1 MSDEPASAK
10 HAERQ
15 SSVDRAPREG
25 SDFVDDV
32 YREEIDYIRERR
44 KATEGG
50 RTRDLSSRPTTR
62 NGLVGLAFS
71 GGGIRSATFNLG
83 ILQALNR
90 WGLFKKVDLLSTV
103 SGGGFIGSCLTSL
116 MSGGAGFP
124 FDGET
129 TAVKHLRNNS
139 NYLAPSGALDYLR
152 MFAVLIRGIILNF
165 LVLVPLLLVPCLI
178 ATLVYG
184 PRLLSRLDY
193 DETAERALAHLNS
206 ALVTQRA
213 LEDQSPMEIETTG
226 GEPVQPLIELL
237 KRRAFVPLAVA
248 KDDLRITA
256 ALQERN
262 SSYREVKEPLITGTG
277 SDTAPSTFKRGVTL
291 SDVTH
296 RLVDAE
302 LLEPDSKIKEIQ
314 TVELALRTEGLRL
327 DLNRK
332 KAKGRRGLDAFFED
346 LEPYLPQPI
355 SSTTSRSRQS
365 EKHCQPCLFMV
376 FVTQDSLVEVLAKM
390 GILVGPKKAGP
401 GQACKTEDGEHNLE
415 CWDFARDDK
424 GNRLHSLTQV
434 LQAFYDARLLDRR
447 WLELHSRRTLYD
459 HDVAYRWPNDEPSH
473 LEVEAAARE
482 LWRSSGGSI
491 TSVEDLFRNLQGDK
505 NLDKARPLI
514 RGDFEDQQHALLAS
528 LWAGD
533 IVKRPKQQAKS
544 KSRAKHSGFL
554 CGDKTN
560 LPDQPL
566 ALGECTFTDATSLL
580 RLPEA
585 LYEQGFFDPAWFDL
599 RFSTEP
605 KGFEKWGAPRKFV
618 HAVRQR
624 LLAWVETPYQIQYK
638 RPESPENEEIEA
650 AREALS
656 LQAGA
661 TVSDLFDVIRKRRDT
676 KRIGPPLFPSAT
688 RLPDDEILQALQD
701 AFVVEAGSE
710 SCHVESL
717 EGCFFQAASS
727 IESIP
732 RLFYILE
739 FYNRP
744 WFEDYFQVRSAPYQE
759 HVLAYGAERD
769 WLLAQIKDQL
779 GTGVFGL
786 SRPTVQ
792 NLFEFLKAHPSLM
805 RKPSNSKRTTVQEAY
820 TRLSKGHLEGKCPSM
835 EEAFADLDS
844 LAGCRFSEAGI
855 DGALQELYDKGFFN
869 PKHKYAK
876 ARGGSRFNHLYTQ
889 VSIEIEGYFAHYLR
903 ARAESILWN
912 PHELRVPL
920 TALVAIAGL
929 AWVLLFPIVVA
940 VSRALERQGRGRKNR
955 MERSFSVFMIVIAAV
970 AFLELQPYLIY
981 HWHYLD
987 LSFNWT
993 VIVGLISVVS
1003 ALAAGPALAFF
1014 KKFGRQVVILLVSLL
1029 GPLLP
1034 FVIYLTVLNKII
1046 YSEAWPTRDGY
1057 TLDIGYVIL
1066 FFLLTAIAVHLLL
1079 LGLDPNSTSIHD
1091 FYSGRLSAAY
1101 LVGRREPGKLLPS
1114 GDLKLSEMCRAET
1127 AAPYHLVNVALNLQ
1141 GSDDP
1146 DYRDRNSDFFFFS
1159 KKFVGGGRRSGYCP
1173 TREMEAAMPQ
1183 LDLGT
1188 AMAISGAAAAPNM
1201 GAFTV
1206 GPLVILLALLN
1217 IRLGYWLPNPRRA
1230 RESEQPV
1237 QSTRRRSVIRRL
1249 KYLPASLL
1257 GSYRLRPGPYLFL
1270 KELAG
1275 WMDDEGPF
1283 VNVSD
1288 GGHIENTAIFELL
1301 RRRCEIIVA
1310 GDAEA
1315 DPKMNF
1321 AGLATLVRY
1330 ARLDLEIEIEIDTK
1344 ELRLVDGS
1352 SSRHFAIGK
1361 IHYPASPGFSAETGY
1376 LIYFKASVTGDEDQV
1391 VSEYHR
1397 RKSDFPH
1404 QSTAD
1409 QFFDESQFEAY
1420 RDLGS
1425 HVADSLFEDL
1435 EAAKLPEPV
1444 LKWLK
1449 ESKLVSSST
1458 KSDA

>member
-1 MSDEPASAK
+1 MSDETPSAK
-10 HAERQ
+10 HPEGQ
-15 SSVDRAPREG
+15 SSADRAPREG
-25 SDFVDDV
+25 PDFVDDV

-44 KATEGG
+44 KAARHGKTKG
-50 RTRDLSSRPTTR
+50 LSSRPTTR
-62 NGLVGLAFS
+62 NGVVGLAFS

-83 ILQALNR
+83 VLQALQR
-90 WGLFKKVDLLSTV
+90 WGLFKNVDLLSTV
-103 SGGGFIGSCLTSL
+103 SGGGFIGSSLTSL
-116 MSGGAGFP
+116 MSGGADFP

-129 TAVKHLRNNS
+129 PAVKHLRNNS
-139 NYLAPSGALDYLR
+139 NYLAPRGPLDYLR

-165 LVLVPLLLVPCLI
+165 LVLVPLLLIPCLI
-178 ATLVYG
+178 ATLLYG
-184 PRLLSRLDY
+184 PRLLSRLEY

-206 ALVTQRA
+206 ALITQRA
-213 LEDQSPMEIETTG
+213 LEDESPMEIETTG

-277 SDTAPSTFKRGVTL
+277 SDTAPSTFNRGVTL

-302 LLEPDSKIKEIQ
+302 LLEADSKIKEIQ
-314 TVELALRTEGLRL
+314 IVELALRTGGLRL
-327 DLNRK
+327 DLDRK
-332 KAKGRRGLDAFFED
+332 KAKGKRELDAFFED

-355 SSTTSRSRQS
+355 RSTKSKSRQA
-365 EKHCQPCLFMV
+365 ERHCQPCLFMV
-376 FVTQDSLVEVLAKM
+376 FVTQGSLVEVLAEK
-390 GILVGPKKAGP
+390 GILERPKKAGP
-401 GQACKTEDGEHNLE
+401 QQACKTEDGEHNLE

-424 GNRLHSLTQV
+424 GNRLYSLTQV

-473 LEVEAAARE
+473 LEIEAAARA
-482 LWRSSGGSI
+482 LWKSSGGAI
-491 TSVEDLFRNLQGDK
+491 TSVEDLFRTLQAA
-505 NLDKARPLI
+505 NPLDKARPLI
-514 RGDFEDQQHALLAS
+514 RADFDEQQHALLAA

-533 IVKRPKQQAKS
+533 IVKRPNQQAKT
-544 KSRAKHSGFL
+544 KSGVKRSGFR

-566 ALGECTFTDATSLL
+566 ALGECEFTDATSLL

-585 LYEQGFFDPAWFDL
+585 LYEQGFYAPGWFDS
-599 RFSTEP
+599 RFNPEP
-605 KGFEKWGAPRKFV
+605 KGHEKWGALRKSM

-624 LLAWVETPYQIQYK
+624 LLAWIEAPYQVQYK

-656 LQAGA
+656 LPAGA
-661 TVSDLFDVIRKRRDT
+661 TVTDLFDVIRKRD
-676 KRIGPPLFPSAT
+676 KKQIGPSLFPSAT
-688 RLPDDEILQALQD
+688 RLSDEEILQALQD
-701 AFVVEAGSE
+701 AFVVETGDE
-710 SCHVESL
+710 TCDVETL
-717 EGCFFQAASS
+717 EGCFFQTAGS

-739 FYNRP
+739 FYNRA
-744 WFEDYFQVRSAPYQE
+744 WFEDYFQIRSAPDRK

-769 WLLAQIKDQL
+769 WLLARIEDQL

-792 NLFEFLKAHPSLM
+792 DLFEFLEAQPSLL
-805 RKPSNSKRTTVQEAY
+805 RKPSSSKRTTVQEAY
-820 TRLSKGHLEGKCPSM
+820 KRLSKGHLTGKCPPL
-835 EEAFADLDS
+835 EEAFANLDS

-855 DGALQELYDKGFFN
+855 DGALQELYDRGYFN

-876 ARGGSRFNHLYTQ
+876 ARGGSRLNQLYTQ
-889 VSIEIEGYFAHYLR
+889 LSIEIKGYFAHHLR
-903 ARAESILWN
+903 TRAERILWN

-929 AWVLLFPIVVA
+929 AWVLLFPVVVA
-940 VSRALERQGRGRKNR
+940 VSGALERRGRGRTSR
-955 MERSFSVFMIVIAAV
+955 MERSFSVFMVVIAAI

-993 VIVGLISVVS
+993 VILGLVS
-1003 ALAAGPALAFF
+1003 AVTALAAGPALAFF
-1014 KKFGRQVVILLVSLL
+1014 KKFGRQAVILLVSLL

-1057 TLDIGYVIL
+1057 TLDIGYVLL
-1066 FFLLTAIAVHLLL
+1066 FFLITAIVVHLLL

-1091 FYSGRLSAAY
+1091 FYRGRLSRAY
-1101 LVGRREPGKLLPS
+1101 LVGRREPGELLLS

-1159 KKFVGGGRRSGYCP
+1159 KKFVGGGHHSGYCP
-1173 TREMEAAMPQ
+1173 TQEMEAAMPQ

-1237 QSTRRRSVIRRL
+1237 EAGRLRSAIRHLRR
-1249 KYLPASLL
+1249 LPASLF
-1257 GSYRLRPGPYLFL
+1257 GFYRLRPGPYLFL

-1275 WMDDEGPF
+1275 WMDDEGLY

-1301 RRRCEIIVA
+1301 RRRCELIIA

-1330 ARLDLEIEIEIDTK
+1330 ARLDLDIEIEIDTS

-1361 IHYPASPGFSAETGY
+1361 IHYPAGPGLKAETGY
-1376 LIYFKASVTGDEDQV
+1376 LIYLKASVTGDEDQV
-1391 VSEYHR
+1391 VSEYR
-1397 RKSDFPH
+1397 RRQSDFPH

-1409 QFFDESQFEAY
+1409 QFFDENQFEAY
-1420 RDLGS
+1420 RALGS
-1425 HVADSLFEDL
+1425 HVVDSLFKDL
-1435 EAAKLPEPV
+1435 EGAKLPEPV
-1444 LKWLK
+1444 LGWLQQ
-1449 ESKLVSSST
+1449 SKPVSSST